1 MPRRS
6 AGREQKEMSAHRRA
20 GTGEKSIVGDIYV
33 KELEDSRAVDPS
45 PDTERRF
52 GKGKISTSALGRR

>member
-1 MPRRS
+1 
-6 AGREQKEMSAHRRA
+6 MSAHRRA

>member
-1 MPRRS
+1 M
-6 AGREQKEMSAHRRA
+6 
-20 GTGEKSIVGDIYV
+20 

-52 GKGKISTSALGRR
+52 GKGKISTPALGRR